1 MDYLWPKKIFV
12 YIHLGLYIWCCP
24 CININDI
31 ANGLGNNNGL
41 AYAISMG
48 LGACMTRSSSGVL
61 EYCTF
66 SLINTTKLYKF
77 GHDHDSRKFSFFPV

>member
-12 YIHLGLYIWCCP
+12 YIHLGLYIYCCP

-48 LGACMTRSSSGVL
+48 LGACMTRSSNGFL
-61 EYCTF
+61 NYCAF
-66 SLINTTKLYKF
+66 YSAKERIDFLRQPHLMI
-77 GHDHDSRKFSFFPV
+77 